1 MVVIVTKMNSTF
13 RRHNRDSLPQPE
25 IDKMPVGKLDREKKK
40 FPVPISP
47 LIHSALRAIYA
58 GGPKSTWA
66 SDLYGRPLYKY
77 ETRAGHVTFFFAPP
91 PDFGNRFH
99 HSIALYYTPRLDFI
113 YSGSLR
119 NAVHNLS
126 VETADV
132 FLILMSRIAEL
143 QDPKKGIASISLDE
157 IAQSRGVRVRHGSR
171 QNLYEDFNQEVLR
184 LADMRL
190 TMSWRDYKTGGEITF
205 GKERPDRLLDILDI
219 EYKRGGEKW
228 TSFRFRCGQAL
239 SHFLDPEG
247 LFWIGYYS
255 KALLHL
261 SPYHD
266 ALTKKLGTYWIIVGT
281 VAEKKGTLP
290 SATPKTILNFCGE
303 DINWRHPGQTL
314 DAFIEAHQRLEDLG
328 VIESIPVLEPMARSR
343 GYFDDWLNTALTVKL
358 SEDLWQIADVKKRA
372 KLPFRQKR
380 LVQRRKYRQESP
392 FSNIPKTV
400 EDLITNQTIIK
411 QFRADNYLRQAEL
424 AKALGVTRQTLSN
437 YERGL
442 HTLPEDKAIRIL
454 DIWHRKAQ

>member
-1 MVVIVTKMNSTF
+1 MVETF
-13 RRHNRDSLPQPE
+13 KRRADSLPQPD
-25 IDKMPVGKLDREKKK
+25 IDKIPAARLDREKKR
-40 FPVPISP
+40 FPVPVSP

-66 SDLYGRPLYKY
+66 SDLYGRPLYRY
-77 ETRAGHVTFFFAPP
+77 ETRAGRIAFFFAPP
-91 PDFGNRFH
+91 PDFGSRFH

-119 NAVHNLS
+119 HAVHELS

-143 QDPKKGIASISLDE
+143 QDPKKGIARISLDD
-157 IAQSRGVRVRHGSR
+157 IAQLRGVRLRHGSK
-171 QNLYEDFNQEVLR
+171 QNLHEDFRQEVLR

-190 TMSWRDYKTGGEITF
+190 TMSWKDYKTGGEVTF

-239 SHFLDPEG
+239 SHFLDHEG

-255 KALLHL
+255 RSLLHL

-266 ALTKKLGTYWIIVGT
+266 ALTKKLGTYWILVGT
-281 VAEKKGTLP
+281 IAGKKGTLP
-290 SATPKTILNFCGE
+290 SATPKTILSFCGE
-303 DINWRHPGQTL
+303 EINWKHPGHTV

-358 SEDLWQIADVKKRA
+358 SGDLWRIADGKDRARLPHGDKRTVRKKRYQQVFPP
-372 KLPFRQKR
+372 L
-380 LVQRRKYRQESP
+380 
-392 FSNIPKTV
+392 NIPKTA
-400 EDLITNQTIIK
+400 EDLMANQKIIR
-411 QFRADNYLRQAEL
+411 QFRADHYLRQAEL
-424 AKALGVTRQTLSN
+424 AQAVGVTRQTLSN

-442 HTLPEDKAIRIL
+442 HTLPEETAARIL
-454 DIWHRKAQ
+454 HIWHRKDES

>member
-1 MVVIVTKMNSTF
+1 MIKKF
-13 RRHNRDSLPQPE
+13 RRHDRNFPSHSE
-25 IDKMPVGKLDREKKK
+25 INKAPDRKLDHENKRL
-40 FPVPISP
+40 PIPISP

-58 GGPKSTWA
+58 GGPKSMWE

-143 QDPKKGIASISLDE
+143 QDPRRGIARISLDD
-157 IAQSRGVRVRHGSR
+157 IAQLRGVRLRHGSR
-171 QNLYEDFNQEVLR
+171 QNLYEDFKQEVLR

-219 EYKRGGEKW
+219 EYKYGGERW
-228 TSFRFRCGQAL
+228 TSFSFRCGQAL
-239 SHFLDPEG
+239 SHFLDPDG

-255 KALLHL
+255 KFLLRL

-266 ALTKKLGTYWIIVGT
+266 AWTKKLGTYWIIVGT

-290 SATPKTILNFCGE
+290 SATPRTILNFCGE
-303 DINWRHPGQTL
+303 DINWRHPGQTV
-314 DAFIEAHQRLEDLG
+314 DAFIEEHQRLEDLG
-328 VIESIPVLEPMARSR
+328 VIESIPVLEPVARSR
-343 GYFDDWLNTALTVKL
+343 GYFNDWLNTALTVKL
-358 SEDLWQIADVKKRA
+358 SEELWQVAVAKKRA
-372 KLPFRQKR
+372 KLPLRQKR
-380 LVQRRKYRQESP
+380 LIRSRKYRQESP
-392 FSNIPKTV
+392 SSNIPKTV
-400 EDLITNQTIIK
+400 EDLIANQTIIR
-411 QFRADNYLRQAEL
+411 QFRADTYLRQAEL

-442 HTLPEDKAIRIL
+442 HPLPEDKAIRII

>member
-1 MVVIVTKMNSTF
+1 MW
-13 RRHNRDSLPQPE
+13 E
-25 IDKMPVGKLDREKKK
+25 
-40 FPVPISP
+40 
-47 LIHSALRAIYA
+47 
-58 GGPKSTWA
+58 

-77 ETRAGHVTFFFAPP
+77 ETRAGHIKFFFAPP

-99 HSIALYYTPRLDFI
+99 HSIALYYTPRLSFI

-143 QDPKKGIASISLDE
+143 QDPKRGIARISLED
-157 IAQSRGVRVRHGSR
+157 IGQCRGVRVRHGST
-171 QNLYEDFNQEVLR
+171 QNLYEDFKQEVLR

-190 TMSWRDYKTGGEITF
+190 TMSWKDYKTGGVVTF

-219 EYKRGGEKW
+219 EYKHRWEKW

-239 SHFLDPEG
+239 SHFLDHDG

-255 KALLHL
+255 KSLLHL

-281 VAEKKGTLP
+281 VAEKKGRIA
-290 SATPKTILNFCGE
+290 SATPKTILNFCSE
-303 DINWRHPGQTL
+303 EINWRQPGQTV

-343 GYFDDWLNTALTVKL
+343 GYFKDWLNTALTVKL
-358 SEDLWQIADVKKRA
+358 SEDLWQIADVKERA
-372 KLPFRQKR
+372 KLPYRRRRPVPRKKFRH
-380 LVQRRKYRQESP
+380 ESP
-392 FSNIPKTV
+392 SRDIPKTAD
-400 EDLITNQTIIK
+400 DLMSNQKIIK
-411 QFRADNYLRQAEL
+411 QFRADHYLRQAEL

-442 HTLPEDKAIRIL
+442 RPLPEEKAIRII
-454 DIWHRKAQ
+454 DIWHRKEQQ

>member
-1 MVVIVTKMNSTF
+1 MIKTVK
-13 RRHNRDSLPQPE
+13 RHDRDFPPPSE
-25 IDKMPVGKLDREKKK
+25 INKIADGKLDHENKRL
-40 FPVPISP
+40 PIPISP

-58 GGPKSTWA
+58 GGPKKMWE
-66 SDLYGRPLYKY
+66 SDLYGRPFYKY
-77 ETRAGHVTFFFAPP
+77 ETRAGHVMFFFAPP

-99 HSIALYYTPRLDFI
+99 HSIALYYTPRLNFI
-113 YSGSLR
+113 YSGTLR
-119 NAVHNLS
+119 DAVHNLS

-143 QDPKKGIASISLDE
+143 KDPKRGIASISLDD
-157 IAQSRGVRVRHGSR
+157 IAQLRGVCVRHGSR
-171 QNLYEDFNQEVLR
+171 QNLYEDFKQEVLR

-190 TMSWRDYKTGGEITF
+190 TMSWRDYKTGGEDTF
-205 GKERPDRLLDILDI
+205 GTARPDRLLDILDI
-219 EYKRGGEKW
+219 EYKRGGGKW

-255 KALLHL
+255 KSLLHL

-266 ALTKKLGTYWIIVGT
+266 AMTKKLGTYWIIVGT

-290 SATPKTILNFCGE
+290 SATPKTILKFCGE
-303 DINWRHPGQTL
+303 DINWRHPGQTV

-343 GYFDDWLNTALTVKL
+343 GYFNDWLNTALTVKL
-358 SEDLWQIADVKKRA
+358 SEDLWQVADVKKRT

-392 FSNIPKTV
+392 SSNIPKTV
-400 EDLITNQTIIK
+400 DDLIANQAIIR
-411 QFRADNYLRQAEL
+411 QFRADHYLRQAEL

-442 HTLPEDKAIRIL
+442 HPLPEDKAIRVL
-454 DIWHRKAQ
+454 DIWHRKAQE

>member
-1 MVVIVTKMNSTF
+1 MIKKF
-13 RRHNRDSLPQPE
+13 GRHDRDFPPHSE
-25 IDKMPVGKLDREKKK
+25 INKIPDRKLDHEDKRL
-40 FPVPISP
+40 PIPISP

-58 GGPKSTWA
+58 GGPKSMWE
-66 SDLYGRPLYKY
+66 SDLYGRPCYKY
-77 ETRAGHVTFFFAPP
+77 ETRAGHIMFFFAPP

-99 HSIALYYTPRLDFI
+99 HSIALYYTPRLNFI
-113 YSGSLR
+113 YSGTLR
-119 NAVHNLS
+119 HTVHNLS

-132 FLILMSRIAEL
+132 FLILMSRIGEL
-143 QDPKKGIASISLDE
+143 QDPKKGIARISLDD
-157 IAQSRGVRVRHGSR
+157 IAQLRGVRIRHGSR
-171 QNLYEDFNQEVLR
+171 QNLYEDFRQEVLR

-190 TMSWRDYKTGGEITF
+190 TMSWRDYKTGGEVTF

-219 EYKRGGEKW
+219 EYKRGGENW

-281 VAEKKGTLP
+281 VAEKKGALP

-303 DINWRHPGQTL
+303 DINWRHPGQTV

-358 SEDLWQIADVKKRA
+358 SEDLWQIADTKKRA
-372 KLPFRQKR
+372 KLPFCQKR
-380 LVQRRKYRQESP
+380 LVRRRKYRQESP
-392 FSNIPKTV
+392 SPNIPKTA
-400 EDLITNQTIIK
+400 EDLITNQTMIRR
-411 QFRADNYLRQAEL
+411 FRADNYLRQAEL

-442 HTLPEDKAIRIL
+442 HPLPEDKAIIIL
-454 DIWHRKAQ
+454 DIWHRKEKW